1 MSSDTRA
8 TSPGEG
14 APQLAARC
22 VGTVDRVIRETPQAV
37 TLVMDVPG
45 WPGHKAG
52 QHVEVRLTGEDG
64 YRAQRSYSIANAPEE
79 PGVAITVERLDDG
92 EVSPYLAE
100 EVRAGD
106 QLELRGPI
114 GGWFTWDARAGG
126 PLLLV
131 AGGSGLVPLM
141 AMLRHRR
148 AAGSDVPVRLLLSAQ
163 RPEVVLYDRELAG
176 LGDIVTRTYT
186 RSAPAGWA
194 GAARRVDRAMLE
206 EVAWPAADEPR
217 IYICGPTGFVDAVAD
232 ILVDLGHVPERVR
245 TERFG
250 ASG

>member
-1 MSSDTRA
+1 VKAELKVA
-8 TSPGEG
+8 TVE
-14 APQLAARC
+14 
-22 VGTVDRVIRETPQAV
+22 RVIHETPQAV
-37 TLVMDVPG
+37 TLAMDVPG

-52 QHVEVRLTGEDG
+52 QHVEVRLTAEDG
-64 YRAQRSYSIANAPEE
+64 YRAQRSYSIANAPEQ

-114 GGWFTWDARAGG
+114 GGWFTWDARDGG

-148 AAGSDVPVRLLLSAQ
+148 KTGSDAPARLLLSAQ
-163 RPEVVLYDRELAG
+163 RPEVVLYQRELDA
-176 LGDIVTRTYT
+176 LGDAVVTRTYT
-186 RSAPAGWA
+186 RAAPSGWT
-194 GAARRVDRAMLE
+194 GATRRVDRAMLA
-206 EVAWPAADEPR
+206 EVVWPPAEEPR

-232 ILVDLGHVPERVR
+232 ALVALGHAPERVR

>member
-1 MSSDTRA
+1 MT
-8 TSPGEG
+8 TPVE
-14 APQLAARC
+14 LT
-22 VGTVDRVIRETPQAV
+22 VGTVARVVEETPQAV
-37 TLVMDVPG
+37 TLEMDVPG
-45 WPGHKAG
+45 WPGHRAG
-52 QHVEVRLTGEDG
+52 QHVEVRLTAEDG
-64 YRAQRSYSIANAPEE
+64 YRAQRSYSIANAPEQ

-114 GGWFTWDARAGG
+114 GGWFTWDATEGG

-148 AAGSDVPVRLLLSAQ
+148 LAGSDAPVRLLLSVQ
-163 RPEVVLYDRELAG
+163 RPETVFYDRELEA
-176 LGDIVTRTYT
+176 LGDGIVTRTYT
-186 RSAPAGWA
+186 RAVPDGWT
-194 GAARRVDRAMLE
+194 GATRRVDRALLE
-206 EVAWPAADEPR
+206 QVAWPPEDQPR
-217 IYICGPTGFVDAVAD
+217 IFICGPTGFVDTVAD
-232 ILVDLGHVPERVR
+232 ELVALGHPPERVR

>member
-22 VGTVDRVIRETPQAV
+22 VGTVDRVIHETPQAV
-37 TLVMDVPG
+37 TLQMDVPG

-186 RSAPAGWA
+186 RSAPPGWA

-217 IYICGPTGFVDAVAD
+217 IYICGPTGFVDTVAD

>member
-22 VGTVDRVIRETPQAV
+22 VGTVDRVIHETSQAV
-37 TLVMDVPG
+37 TLEMDVPG
-45 WPGHKAG
+45 WPGHTAG
-52 QHVEVRLTGEDG
+52 QHIEVRLTAEDG

-100 EVRAGD
+100 VVQAGD

-114 GGWFTWDARAGG
+114 GGWFTWQAALGG

-148 AAGSDVPVRLLLSAQ
+148 AVGSEVPVRLLLSAQ
-163 RPEVVLYDRELAG
+163 RPEVVLYDRELAE
-176 LGDIVTRTYT
+176 LGAIVTRTYT
-186 RSAPAGWA
+186 RAAPPGWT
-194 GAARRVDRAMLE
+194 GATRRVDRALLE
-206 EVAWPAADEPR
+206 QVAWPAADEPR
-217 IYICGPTGFVDAVAD
+217 VYICGPTGFVDTVAD
-232 ILVDLGHVPERVR
+232 ILVDLGHAPGRVR

>member
-1 MSSDTRA
+1 MAGA
-8 TSPGEG
+8 TK
-14 APQLAARC
+14 
-22 VGTVDRVIRETPQAV
+22 VGTVERVIHETPQAV
-37 TLVMDVPG
+37 TLQMDVPE
-45 WPGHKAG
+45 WPGHRAG
-52 QHVEVRLTGEDG
+52 QHVEVRLTAEDG
-64 YRAQRSYSIANAPEE
+64 YRAQRSYSIANAPEQ

-100 EVRAGD
+100 VVRAGD

-114 GGWFTWDARAGG
+114 GGWFTWEAGEGG

-148 AAGSDVPVRLLLSAQ
+148 AAGSDAPARLLLSAQ
-163 RPEVVLYDRELAG
+163 RPEVVLYERELAE
-176 LGDIVTRTYT
+176 LGDDVVTRTYT
-186 RSAPAGWA
+186 RAAPAGWT
-194 GAARRVDRAMLE
+194 GATRRVDRALLE
-206 EVAWPAADEPR
+206 QVAWRPEDEPR
-217 IYICGPTGFVDAVAD
+217 IYICGPTGFVDTVAD
-232 ILVDLGHVPERVR
+232 GLIALGHEPERVR

>member
-1 MSSDTRA
+1 MSSATRA
-8 TSPGEG
+8 IEPT
-14 APQLAARC
+14 
-22 VGTVDRVIRETPQAV
+22 VGTVERVIHETPQAV
-37 TLVMDVPG
+37 TLQMAVPG

-52 QHVEVRLTGEDG
+52 QHVEVRLTAEDG
-64 YRAQRSYSIANAPEE
+64 YRAQRSYSIANAPEQ

-100 EVRAGD
+100 DVRAGD

-114 GGWFTWDARAGG
+114 GGWFTWEAGEGG

-148 AAGSDVPVRLLLSAQ
+148 LAGSDAPARLLLSAQ
-163 RPEVVLYDRELAG
+163 RPEVVLYDRELDA
-176 LGDIVTRTYT
+176 LGDGIVTRTYT
-186 RSAPAGWA
+186 RAAPDGWT
-194 GAARRVDRAMLE
+194 GATGRVDRALLE
-206 EVAWPAADEPR
+206 AVAWPPEDEPR
-217 IYICGPTGFVDAVAD
+217 IYICGPTGFVDTVAD
-232 ILVDLGHVPERVR
+232 ELVALGHPPERVR